1 MSYYDNDYTDDMY
14 DRYMHTGEG
23 AEYFEDRAEEYP
35 DEYMEEVETEK
46 IVEYKDT
53 NEMLD
58 DTIRYLKLQIKE
70 KERIIKEQK
79 RIERKRKAQAKKKSK
94 RTKNTITETPHTDKQ
109 TLSYNTKFVI
119 GCFLFVLNII
129 LLWFVLTM

>member
-1 MSYYDNDYTDDMY
+1 MSNYDNDYTDDMY

-23 AEYFEDRAEEYP
+23 AEYFEDTPEEEYI
-35 DEYMEEVETEK
+35 EEIVTEEV
-46 IVEYKDT
+46 VEYKDT

-79 RIERKRKAQAKKKSK
+79 RIERKRKAQAKKNSK
-94 RTKNTITETPHTDKQ
+94 RTKPIAIETPQEKKQ
-109 TLSYNTKFVI
+109 TLSYNARFSI

-129 LLWFVLTM
+129 ILWFVLTM

>member
-1 MSYYDNDYTDDMY
+1 MSYYKSDYTGYMY

-23 AEYFEDRAEEYP
+23 AKYFEDNEEEYP
-35 DEYMEEVETEK
+35 EEYIEEVETEEV
-46 IVEYKDT
+46 VEYKDT

-79 RIERKRKAQAKKKSK
+79 RIERRRKAQAKKNCK
-94 RTKNTITETPHTDKQ
+94 RTKKTATETPKAEIP
-109 TLSYNTKFVI
+109 TLSYNTKFAV
-119 GCFLFVLNII
+119 GCFLFVLNIA
-129 LLWFVLTM
+129 LLWLLFTM

>member
-23 AEYFEDRAEEYP
+23 AEYFEDRTEEYSE
-35 DEYMEEVETEK
+35 EYIEEVEPRK
-46 IVEYKDT
+46 VVEYKDT

-58 DTIRYLKLQIKE
+58 DTIRYLKQQIKE

-79 RIERKRKAQAKKKSK
+79 RIERKRKAQAKKNSK
-94 RTKNTITETPHTDKQ
+94 RTKPIAIETPQEKNQ
-109 TLSYNTKFVI
+109 TLSYNARFSI

-129 LLWFVLTM
+129 ILWFVLTM